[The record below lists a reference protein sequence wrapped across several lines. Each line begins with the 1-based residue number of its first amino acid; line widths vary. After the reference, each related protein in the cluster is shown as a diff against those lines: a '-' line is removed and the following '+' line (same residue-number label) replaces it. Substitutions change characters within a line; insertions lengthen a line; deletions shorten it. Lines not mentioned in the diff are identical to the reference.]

1 MAIGGLVSE
10 HRSGPE
16 DQMIQFLGLGQ
27 GLGLG
32 TQLQEWGEAQGWSK
46 GQNVECKHTS
56 LSSKAMLL
64 PLKGWLCFILQLADL
79 HSSLVT
85 GQIAGSVGGSGRGPC
100 ALPACSCALLVH
112 LLFVTPACS
121 LFFQI

>member
-10 HRSGPE
+10 YRSGPE
-16 DQMIQFLGLGQ
+16 DQMIQFLRLGQ

-64 PLKGWLCFILQLADL
+64 PLKGWLCFIQLANL

-85 GQIAGSVGGSGRGPC
+85 GQIPGSVGWSGRGPC

-112 LLFVTPACS
+112 LLIVTAACS
-121 LFFQI
+121 PFFQI